1 MASNMAPKQEQ
12 TFTLRL
18 LVDREKNRVVVAEAS
33 GDFIDTLFS
42 FLTLPLGTIIRLL
55 SNNQQHDQPA
65 ELGCISNLYQSVENS
80 SVEVFWNHICKEML
94 LRPQNN
100 CEPLCRKLK
109 LNVDDTESLRYFMCS
124 NCKKGSNWLLS
135 TFTGAS
141 CCSCGKSMDK
151 EMKLLGDSEDE
162 THTDGVF
169 VKGEAM
175 YFILD
180 DLRVL
185 QSSPNNFV
193 KELTQLGYR
202 NFHKLIDISPCVGL
216 KEILDL
222 LKQALTSKSALSDVF
237 FAYGESLGMCTF
249 SPKIGPKHEE
259 PGFDFGV
266 SINLK
271 VILRK
276 SKKKIVY
283 AEAEGDFVDFLFSF
297 LTAPLGSILNL
308 LDGYSSLGCID
319 NLYKSVKE
327 LNSSRLT
334 ITRPSGTPLL
344 DLRVAPQFSY
354 RRQPLKLPE
363 EDTPSYWYGRGLI
376 KNSICYVNP
385 NGVISKKR
393 SLVENPDAMKLFDPR
408 SPDGTRELAVGFVKR
423 PSLFVV
429 WDDLKVMPLANASSI
444 CFIQKMNL
452 PLDDL
457 EEHVLCIREVEA
469 LNLLRA
475 SLTSKAALT
484 EGLSYL
490 LENPNQ
496 DAKA

>member
-12 TFTLRL
+12 SFPLRL
-18 LVDREKNRVVVAEAS
+18 LVDREKNRVVVAEAN

-65 ELGCISNLYQSVENS
+65 ELGCINNLYRSVENS
-80 SVEVFWNHICKEML
+80 SAEVFWNHICKEML

-100 CEPLCRKLK
+100 CESLCRKLK

-124 NCKKGSNWLLS
+124 NCKRGSNWLLS
-135 TFTGAS
+135 TFAGAS
-141 CCSCGKSMDK
+141 CCSCGKLMNK
-151 EMKLLGDSEDE
+151 EMKLLGDSDYE

-175 YFILD
+175 YFIFD

-185 QSSPNNFV
+185 QSSPSNFV

-202 NFHKLIDISPCVGL
+202 NFHKLVEISPCVGL
-216 KEILDL
+216 NEILDL
-222 LKQALTSKSALSDVF
+222 LNQALTSKSPLSDVF
-237 FAYGESLGMCTF
+237 FAYGESLGLCTS
-249 SPKIGPKHEE
+249 SPKMVPKHEE

-266 SINLK
+266 SLNIK
-271 VILRK
+271 VTLRK

-319 NLYKSVKE
+319 NLYRSVKE
-327 LNSSRLT
+327 LDSSRLT
-334 ITRPSGTPLL
+334 IPRPLGTPLL
-344 DLRVAPQFSY
+344 DPRVAPQFGY

-363 EDTPSYWYGRGLI
+363 EETRSYWYGTGLI

-385 NGVISKKR
+385 NGVVSKKR
-393 SLVENPDAMKLFDPR
+393 SLVENPCAMKLFDPR
-408 SPDGTRELAVGFVKR
+408 SADGTREVAVGFVKR

-457 EEHVLCIREVEA
+457 EEHVLSIREVEA
-469 LNLLRA
+469 LNLLRI

-484 EGLSYL
+484 EGLSHL
-490 LENPNQ
+490 LEKRNQ
-496 DAKA
+496 KA

>member
-216 KEILDL
+216 KEMLEL
-222 LKQALTSKSALSDVF
+222 MKRALTSNSPLSDVF
-237 FAYGESLGMCTF
+237 LASEESKPLYTF
-249 SPKIGPKHEE
+249 SPKVGGKPTQIKRIKI
-259 PGFDFGV
+259 FA
-266 SINLK
+266 
-271 VILRK
+271 RK
-276 SKKKIVY
+276 SLKKIVY
-283 AEAEGDFVDFLFSF
+283 AEAEEDFVDFLFSF
-297 LTAPLGSILNL
+297 LTTPIGSTMKL
-308 LDGYSSLGCID
+308 LDGNASLGCIN
-319 NLYKSVKE
+319 NLYKSVKNFSS
-327 LNSSRLT
+327 LWFMGNSNDL
-334 ITRPSGTPLL
+334 LL
-344 DLRVAPQFSY
+344 DPQVAPRFGLRTGLQLFSEQQDPIY
-354 RRQPLKLPE
+354 
-363 EDTPSYWYGRGLI
+363 YYGSNDAISR
-376 KNSICYVNP
+376 NP
-385 NGVISKKR
+385 
-393 SLVENPDAMKLFDPR
+393 SLVKDACYMKLFEPR
-408 SPDGTRELAVGFVKR
+408 FSDGFKLGFVKR

-429 WDDLKVMPLANASSI
+429 WDDLHVTPMANASSI
-444 CFIQKMNL
+444 SLLQNINA

-457 EEHVLCIREVEA
+457 EEHVISIGKAEA
-469 LNLLRA
+469 INLLGA

-484 EGLSYL
+484 EGLFSTS
-490 LENPNQ
+490 
-496 DAKA
+496 